1 MSFASKGQTN
11 LHCGVR
17 PGAGRPP
24 ISADI
29 TERFLKLVNPKVDNS
44 GRVLRIGQATWYHH
58 FHEFT
63 LPDLALQQP
72 HRRLSMKE
80 KPKKHSDAVPSIEI
94 QSADQVV
101 RHVALLIESGKLRPG
116 DRLAPEREL
125 AQELGVSRPT
135 VRAGLHALAAMG
147 VIESRQ
153 GAGTFI
159 NAGPPRLGAGP
170 LSFLAALHGFTR
182 DEIFEARKVLEVGA
196 AGLAADRGLSEHLVQ
211 MSEEVTGM
219 FATLSDPQAFLVHD
233 VSFHRAVASAGGNPV
248 LVALVEMISS
258 LVYEQRRMTV
268 EHAVD
273 MKESAE
279 MHRRI
284 FQAIRDRDTE
294 RARAEMSRHL
304 ELARKA
310 QASEELELPAGVL
323 PSRVV
328 GSTS

>member
-1 MSFASKGQTN
+1 
-11 LHCGVR
+11 V
-17 PGAGRPP
+17 
-24 ISADI
+24 
-29 TERFLKLVNPKVDNS
+29 
-44 GRVLRIGQATWYHH
+44 
-58 FHEFT
+58 
-63 LPDLALQQP
+63 
-72 HRRLSMKE
+72 
-80 KPKKHSDAVPSIEI
+80 SDAKKTTSPSTLEV
-94 QSADQVV
+94 QSDQVV
-101 RHVALLIESGKLRPG
+101 RHVALLIERGQLGPG

-125 AQELGVSRPT
+125 ALELGVSRPT

-159 NAGPPRLGAGP
+159 TGGPPRLGAGP

-196 AGLAADRGLSEHLVQ
+196 AGLAAERGLTDHLAP

-219 FATLSDPQAFLVHD
+219 FATLSDPQTFLVHD
-233 VSFHRAVASAGGNPV
+233 VRFHRAVAAAGGNPV
-248 LVALVEMISS
+248 LAALVEMVSS

-268 EHAVD
+268 EHAID
-273 MKESAE
+273 LKESAE

-284 FQAIRDRDTE
+284 YHAIRDRDSE
-294 RARAEMSRHL
+294 RARAEMSHHL

-310 QASEELELPAGVL
+310 QASEELQLPAGVL

-328 GSTS
+328 GSSS